1 MIMKSSIR
9 WATGPGLFVALLC
22 ASTATLAQGTPPPA
36 PAPTAPAKSLAASA
50 GVFAYPTKNQTAAQQ
65 AQDEGECYNWA
76 KTQSGYDPM
85 QPPAPTPAAQPTAA
99 QADGARARGA
109 VRGAAA
115 GAVIGEIAD
124 DDAGKGAGI
133 GAVAGVM
140 AGGRQSRITH
150 AKQQQQAAAQTQ
162 ASQTQLQTAFK
173 QGMGVCLQAR
183 GYAVK

>member
-1 MIMKSSIR
+1 MIRKSTAR
-9 WATGPGLFVALLC
+9 WATCPGLVVALLC
-22 ASTATLAQGTPPPA
+22 ASTATLAQAPPPPA
-36 PAPTAPAKSLAASA
+36 APPPAKSLAASA
-50 GVFAYPTKNQTAAQQ
+50 GVFAYPSKNQTPAQQ

-85 QPPAPTPAAQPTAA
+85 QPTKAAPAAQAA
-99 QADGARARGA
+99 APPANGARARGA

-140 AGGRQSRITH
+140 AGGRQSRI
-150 AKQQQQAAAQTQ
+150 AYAQQQQQAAAQTQ